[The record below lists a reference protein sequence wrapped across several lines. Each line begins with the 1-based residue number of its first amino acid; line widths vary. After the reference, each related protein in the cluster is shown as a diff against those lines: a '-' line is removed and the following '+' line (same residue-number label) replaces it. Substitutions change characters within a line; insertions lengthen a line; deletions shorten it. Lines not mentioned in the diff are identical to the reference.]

1 MTITKKQVYK
11 GWLAG
16 LPMLFALGQ
25 GRAAGPEIESV
36 KDHADLAPFIQEM
49 VDRHG
54 FDTDQLTELF
64 ANARMR
70 PNIIEAISRPAEA
83 KPWYQYRR
91 IFLTPGRI
99 DGGIAYWNRHEKI
112 LAAAKERYGIDPRV
126 IVAIIGVE
134 TSYGRNEGSYRVLDA
149 LSTLAFGY
157 PPRAPFFRRE
167 LEQFLLLSQEE
178 QVDPLTVTGSYAGAM
193 GQGQFIPS
201 SYRRYAVD
209 FDGDG
214 KRDLWNSPS
223 DIIGS
228 VANYLH
234 KHGWEPGQVVVSPVR
249 VHGDRYR
256 TLLGQGLKPHTS
268 LAKMRQY
275 GVEPLATL
283 PNQRLGMLVE
293 LETRKGSKYW
303 LGLNNFYVITRYN
316 HSALYAMAV
325 HQLSEEIEKQR
336 EIVNNL

>member
-1 MTITKKQVYK
+1 MAISKARVHK

-16 LPMLFALGQ
+16 LPMLLALGQ
-25 GRAAGPEIESV
+25 GCAAALEIEAV
-36 KDHADLAPFIQEM
+36 TDHPSFAPFIQEM

-54 FDTDQLTELF
+54 FDANQLTELF
-64 ANARMR
+64 ANARMH
-70 PNIIEAISRPAEA
+70 PGIIKAISHPAEA

-99 DGGIAYWNRHEKI
+99 DGGIAYWNRHSKI
-112 LAAAKERYGIDPRV
+112 LAAAKERYGVDPRV

-134 TSYGRNEGSYRVLDA
+134 TSYGRNDGSYRILDS

-157 PPRAPFFRRE
+157 PPRAQFFRGE
-167 LEQFLLLSQEE
+167 LEQFLLLSREE

-209 FDGDG
+209 FDEDG
-214 KRDLWNSPS
+214 KRDLWDSPS

-228 VANYLH
+228 IANYLH
-234 KHGWEPGQVVVSPVR
+234 KHGWEPGQLVVSPVR
-249 VHGDRYR
+249 IHGVRYR
-256 TLLGQGLKPHTS
+256 TLLRQGLKPHIS
-268 LAKMRQY
+268 LAKIRQY
-275 GVEPLATL
+275 GVDPLLSL
-283 PNQRLGMLVE
+283 PNQRLAMLVE
-293 LETRKGSKYW
+293 LETPKGSEYW